1 LLSVALV
8 NATSQEVSP
17 LIGPGFQS
25 ATRMAAGNPK
35 VMSDILLT
43 NREHVLAA
51 MKRFQTKLENL
62 EALIDIGSADQIRT
76 YLQDTLM
83 RLQKVILDRE
93 GG

>member
-1 LLSVALV
+1 
-8 NATSQEVSP
+8 
-17 LIGPGFQS
+17 
-25 ATRMAAGNPK
+25 MAAGNPK